1 MKFACESTHKET
13 HKDILQYR
21 FRGTVTFCVKY
32 RGTVTFCV
40 GVEMKTLP
48 VNVIVCLHMHNSNR
62 KIGNRTLLHLQE
74 TVTKNTENP
83 ETRES
88 KSRLK
93 DYRGGL
99 DRSGE
104 GLLFIIHRTSTTNHG
119 PPAYTHPLRIH
130 IVLAYTHTQTGA
142 YTHPMWMLHC
152 VLANTHTHTDRSRMH
167 PLRIR
172 TRSRIRTYRS
182 RIRTYPRIRTLRTLR
197 CVFARVHLRFPAS
210 LAVRVA
216 RTGGVARTGA

>member
-1 MKFACESTHKET
+1 MGNPAA
-13 HKDILQYR
+13 
-21 FRGTVTFCVKY
+21 
-32 RGTVTFCV
+32 
-40 GVEMKTLP
+40 
-48 VNVIVCLHMHNSNR
+48 
-62 KIGNRTLLHLQE
+62 GNRYEKHRKPR
-74 TVTKNTENP
+74 VS
-83 ETRES
+83 ES
-88 KSRLK
+88 IQ

-130 IVLAYTHTQTGA
+130 IVLAYTHTLTGA

-182 RIRTYPRIRTLRTLR
+182 RIRTYPRIRTRRCNLSTRRDRRTSHVAHRNSHRPCDDSLSMACFDLVFMLVFQVLRGQR
-197 CVFARVHLRFPAS
+197 NKRAK
-210 LAVRVA
+210 
-216 RTGGVARTGA
+216 